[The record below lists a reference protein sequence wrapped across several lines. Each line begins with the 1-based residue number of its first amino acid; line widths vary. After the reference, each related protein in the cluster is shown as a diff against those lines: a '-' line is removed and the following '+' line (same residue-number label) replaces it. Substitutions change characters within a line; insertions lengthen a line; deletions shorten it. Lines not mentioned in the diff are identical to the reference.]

1 MYVYTSANVMSCRH
15 YVGSPMILIQ
25 WYFWPPEALQ
35 NFLNYGYYTSQNC
48 FTTRAS
54 SHLFSR
60 RHANH
65 TQESGGN
72 CAQQIMSKP
81 IKTQKYEM
89 TRMLKLVFV
98 CDFQIQ
104 PALQYLRK
112 QMVQVKDT
120 ENIVEI

>member
-1 MYVYTSANVMSCRH
+1 
-15 YVGSPMILIQ
+15 
-25 WYFWPPEALQ
+25 
-35 NFLNYGYYTSQNC
+35 
-48 FTTRAS
+48 
-54 SHLFSR
+54 
-60 RHANH
+60 
-65 TQESGGN
+65 
-72 CAQQIMSKP
+72 MSKP

-98 CDFQIQ
+98 SDFQIQ